1 MRIRRVIGLAS
12 LTLVVAAAASCGNVV
27 RSSRAPVTLVVSSL
41 TVPGIGG
48 SSTPTLNVSP
58 PTDVAGTATLASI
71 MKNLTIPST
80 VNNDV
85 TINRYHVA
93 YRRADGHNTPG
104 MDVPLPF
111 DGVTAAYVQAGLS
124 SSVSFEI
131 VRLVAMKES
140 PLAQIATNP
149 STVSIS
155 MITDVTFF
163 GTDNVGNDV
172 SATGSILINF
182 GNGK

>member
-1 MRIRRVIGLAS
+1 MRIRRVIGLAA
-12 LTLVVAAAASCGNVV
+12 LTLVATAAASCGDVV
-27 RSSRAPVTLVVSSL
+27 RSSRTAVTLVVNSV
-41 TVPGIGG
+41 TAGGG
-48 SSTPTLNVSP
+48 STLTQVIPPSP
-58 PTDVAGTATLASI
+58 PVGVLGTASLSAI
-71 MKNLTIPST
+71 MKNLDIAPT

-85 TINRYHVA
+85 TIRRYHVE

-104 MDVPLPF
+104 LDVPLPF
-111 DGVTAAYVQAGLS
+111 DGVTTALITAGS
-124 SSVSFEI
+124 AGNVSFEV

-140 PLAQIATNP
+140 PLAQIGTNP

-155 MITDVTFF
+155 TITDVTFF

-172 SATGSILINF
+172 SATGSMLINF